1 MNPVYQTT
9 EHPGSRGNMKPMR
22 ITLVIASLQA
32 GGAERVLSVL
42 ASHWAGEGRQ
52 VTLITLASVD
62 EDFYPLHPD
71 VVRRGLG
78 FMGISPHL
86 VAAIRNNVLRLKRLR
101 KEINASQPDVVMSFV
116 DKTNV
121 LTLAATI
128 GLNIPVIA
136 SEHIDPRQH
145 AIGAIWAGLRA
156 LLYPRAA
163 AVVVLTEGVRGWAEG
178 IVRPNAVHVI
188 PNPVPT
194 SSAAYKY
201 GAELRRSGPTIT
213 AMGRLSPQKGFDLLL
228 RAFTLCAKHHPE
240 WSLIILGEGEER
252 GRLENLVRD
261 LGIQSRVALPG
272 CVSDPAKVLRGAD
285 LFVLASRYEGFPM
298 ALVEAMA
305 CELAVISTDCPSGPR
320 EIIRNGVDGML
331 VPPNDID
338 ALAAAMTHLMA
349 HREERHRLG
358 MRAGEIV
365 ERFSIEKIIPL
376 WDELFA
382 RASYGRTVGRISQ
395 RLNRTS
401 TV

>member
-1 MNPVYQTT
+1 MNPAHQTS
-9 EHPGSRGNMKPMR
+9 EHPRSRGNAKPMR

-32 GGAERVLSVL
+32 GGAERVLSIL
-42 ASHWAGEGRQ
+42 ASHWAGQGRQ

-62 EDFYPLHPD
+62 EDFYPLHPE
-71 VVRRGLG
+71 VVRRGLD
-78 FMGISPHL
+78 FMGISSHI
-86 VAAIRNNVLRLKRLR
+86 VAAIKNNFMRLKRLR
-101 KEINASQPDVVMSFV
+101 KEISASQPDIVMSFV
-116 DKTNV
+116 DKTNA
-121 LTLAATI
+121 LTLAASV
-128 GLNIPVIA
+128 GLNVPVIA

-163 AVVVLTEGVRGWAEG
+163 AVVVLTEGVRSWAER
-178 IVRPNAVHVI
+178 IVGPQAVHVI

-194 SSAAYKY
+194 SPAAYPCWVD
-201 GAELRRSGPTIT
+201 LLRSGPTIA

-228 RAFTLCAKHHPE
+228 RAFKLCAKHYPE

-252 GRLENLVRD
+252 GRLEKLICE

-272 CVSDPAKVLRGAD
+272 CVSDPAKVLREVD

-305 CELAVISTDCPSGPR
+305 CKLAVISTDCPSGPR
-320 EIIRNGVDGML
+320 EIIRDGVDGLL

-338 ALAAAMTHLMA
+338 ALAAAMQHLMD

-358 MRAGEIV
+358 ERAGEIV

-376 WDELFA
+376 WDELFV
-382 RASYGRTVGRISQ
+382 RVTCGRTHGRISPAM
-395 RLNRTS
+395 NRTS
-401 TV
+401 AA